1 MTVYDRDYATP
12 ADAVTAWLAQFAIAA
27 DGSITHD
34 TGTDTFHV
42 WWLHRALQ
50 KKVWDLATSGND
62 LLNLAKPNPST
73 SEALGTIITLLDH
86 TTDYSVRYNITDT
99 VAESHFG
106 GSIEQKNVSAE
117 TERYS
122 GLIVLG
128 SAVAGTQLQIVQ
140 NAATYTSFWGTGLNQ
155 TDSNTLLRVLIK
167 TIVADAEVDKQIVV
181 VKAHEYKDTY
191 AVWETTLGLG
201 EKVAAISTADDPNNN
216 TDLATVQAYTGFAS
230 VGATVEGWTL
240 VDVDGNGGDPFI
252 GDLSYDALTGNKT
265 KDALYE
271 VIKAYLVR
279 GTTDT
284 LWGIDGDLYTARLF
298 QMTVTPGAGSQ
309 LYVQNEIVTW
319 GTGGEGVLL
328 AADDLDEDNTTRI
341 VIHLNKGVAP
351 VTSDTIVGATNGAD
365 NVVVSTEKLATA
377 ANYIGVYTGTNWIA
391 PKGTGFIANEL
402 IFGDSVTALDG
413 ETPGVPQNV
422 TLTLTV
428 NCDASDDPYAF
439 LAEKDGALEAPD
451 YDKYSAETTGSSS
464 AFVDIDAPLDADE
477 PQTGYVGVL
486 HTGRTYFTFYEYSDW
501 NNTENTPNGRFNL
514 VGTTD
519 AIGITAGDDV
529 FIAYFYEELTGTGAI
544 QTLARSFVFDAG
556 TRDFVGW
563 VRHGDPTIP
572 DKPVPIAFNS
582 VGSNSQSLT
591 VTLENES

>member
-12 ADAVTAWLAQFAIAA
+12 ADAVTAWLAQYAIAA

-86 TTDYSVRYNITDT
+86 TTDFSVRYNISDT
-99 VAESHFG
+99 VAETHFG
-106 GSIEQKNVSAE
+106 GSIEQTNGSSQ

-128 SAVAGTQLQIVQ
+128 SAVAGTELQVVQ

-167 TIVADAEVDKQIVV
+167 TIVAGAEVDKQIVV
-181 VKAHEYKDTY
+181 VKAHEFGDDY

-201 EKVAAISTADDPNNN
+201 EAVAAITTADDPNNN
-216 TDLATVQAYTGFAS
+216 TAIATVQAYTGFAG

-240 VDVDGNGGDPFI
+240 VDVDGNGADPFI
-252 GDLSYDALTGNKT
+252 GDLSYNGLTGNQT
-265 KDALYE
+265 KSALYE
-271 VIKAYLVR
+271 VVKAYLSR

-298 QMTVTPGAGSQ
+298 QLTVTPGSGSQ
-309 LYVQNEIVTW
+309 LYVQNELVTW
-319 GTGGEGVLL
+319 AGGGEGVLL

-351 VTSDTIVGATNGAD
+351 VSTDVVTGATNSA
-365 NVVVSTEKLATA
+365 NNTVTATEKLATA
-377 ANYIGVYTGTNWIA
+377 ANYIGVYTGSNWIA

-413 ETPGVPQNV
+413 ETPSVPQNV
-422 TLTLTV
+422 TLSLTV
-428 NCDASDDPYAF
+428 NCDASDDPYCF

-451 YDKYSAETTGSSS
+451 YNTYNGTAQGVSVSTII
-464 AFVDIDAPLDADE
+464 VDTAIEADE

-486 HTGRTYFTFYEYSDW
+486 HTGRTYFTFYEYSSW
-501 NNTENTPNGRFNL
+501 TGSTFTL

-519 AIGITAGDDV
+519 AIAITAGDDM
-529 FIAYFYEELTGTGAI
+529 FIAYFYEALVGSGAV
-544 QTLARSFVFDAG
+544 QTLSRSFVFDAG

-563 VRHGDPTIP
+563 VRHGDPAIP
-572 DKPVPIAFNS
+572 DKPVPIAFNA
-582 VGSNSQSLT
+582 VGSNSQSLI

>member
-1 MTVYDRDYATP
+1 MAVYDRDYATP
-12 ADAVTAWLAQFAIAA
+12 ADAVTAVLAQF
-27 DGSITHD
+27 SITASGDIRFD

-86 TTDYSVRYNITDT
+86 TTDYSVRYNIDDT
-99 VAESHFG
+99 AAEYFFG
-106 GSIEQKNVSAE
+106 GSIEQKNASAQ

-128 SAVAGTQLQIVQ
+128 SAVAGTQLQVIQ
-140 NAATYTSFWGTGLNQ
+140 NAAVYTSFWGTGLNQ
-155 TDSNTLLRVLIK
+155 TDSNTLLRILIK
-167 TIVADAEVDKQIVV
+167 TIVAGAEVDKQIVV
-181 VKAHEYKDTY
+181 VKASEFGDTY

-216 TDLATVQAYTGFAS
+216 TAIGTVQAYTGFAG

-252 GDLSYDALTGNKT
+252 GDLSYAGLTGNQT

-271 VIKAYLVR
+271 VVKAYLVR

-284 LWGIDGDLYTARLF
+284 LWGIDGDLYTARLY
-298 QMTVTPGAGSQ
+298 QLTLTPGTGSL
-309 LYVQNEIVTW
+309 LYVQNETVTW
-319 GTGGEGVLL
+319 TGGGEGVMM
-328 AADDLDEDNTTRI
+328 AADDLDEDNITRM

-351 VTSDTIVGATNGAD
+351 VNTDVITGSTNSAD
-365 NVVVSTEKLATA
+365 NVVTAAEKLATA
-377 ANYIGVYTGTNWIA
+377 ANYIGVYTGSNWIA
-391 PKGTGFIANEL
+391 PKGTGFLASEL

-413 ETPGVPQNV
+413 QTPSVPQNV
-422 TLTLTV
+422 TLNLTV
-428 NCDASDDPYAF
+428 NCDASDDPYCF
-439 LAEKDGALEAPD
+439 LAEKDPVLAAPD
-451 YDKYSAETTGSSS
+451 YDKYSGTSQGVSVSTVI
-464 AFVDIDAPLDADE
+464 VDTAIDADE
-477 PQTGYVGVL
+477 PQTGYVGVK
-486 HTGRTYFTFYEYSDW
+486 HTGRTYFTFYEYSSW
-501 NNTENTPNGRFNL
+501 TGSTFTL

-519 AIGITAGDDV
+519 AIAITAGDDV
-529 FIAYFYEELTGTGAI
+529 FIAYFYEALTGTGAV
-544 QTLARSFVFDAG
+544 QTLSRSFVYSSG

-572 DKPVPIAFNS
+572 DKPVAIAYNA

-591 VTLENES
+591 VQLDNET

>member
-1 MTVYDRDYATP
+1 MAVYDRDYATP
-12 ADAVTAWLAQFAIAA
+12 ADAVTAWLAQYAIAA
-27 DGSITHD
+27 DGSITFVS
-34 TGTDTFHV
+34 GTDTFHV

-86 TTDYSVRYNITDT
+86 TTDFSVRYNITDT
-99 VAESHFG
+99 VAETHFG
-106 GSIEQKNVSAE
+106 GSIEQQNASSQ

-128 SAVAGTQLQIVQ
+128 SAVAATQLQIIQ
-140 NAATYTSFWGTGLNQ
+140 NAAVYTSFWGTGLNQ
-155 TDSNTLLRVLIK
+155 TDSNTLLRVLVK
-167 TIVADAEVDKQIVV
+167 TIVAGVDVDQQIVV
-181 VKAHEYKDTY
+181 VKASEFEDTY

-216 TDLATVQAYTGFAS
+216 TPIATVQAYTGFAG

-240 VDVDGNGGDPFI
+240 VDVDGNGADPFI
-252 GDLSYDALTGNKT
+252 GDLSYAGLTGNQT

-271 VIKAYLVR
+271 VVKAYLVR

-298 QMTVTPGAGSQ
+298 QMTVTPGTGGL
-309 LYVQNEIVTW
+309 LYVQNELVTW

-328 AADDLDEDNTTRI
+328 AVDDVDENNTTRI

-351 VTSDTIVGATNGAD
+351 VASDTIVGATNSAD

-391 PKGTGFIANEL
+391 PKGTGFLSTEL

-413 ETPGVPQNV
+413 QTPGVPQNV
-422 TLTLTV
+422 TLSLTV
-428 NCDASDDPYAF
+428 NCDASDDPYCF
-439 LAEKDGALEAPD
+439 LAEKDGALNAPD
-451 YDKYSAETTGSSS
+451 YNTYNGTAQGVSVSTII
-464 AFVDIDAPLDADE
+464 VDAAIQADE

-486 HTGRTYFTFYEYSDW
+486 HTGRTYYTFYEYSSW
-501 NNTENTPNGRFNL
+501 TGSTFTL

-519 AIGITAGDDV
+519 AIAITAGDNM
-529 FIAYFYEELTGTGAI
+529 FIAYFYEALVGTGAV
-544 QTLARSFVFDAG
+544 QTLSRSFVFDAG
-556 TRDFVGW
+556 TRNFVGW

-572 DKPVPIAFNS
+572 DKPVAIAFNA

-591 VTLENES
+591 VQLDNES

>member
-12 ADAVTAWLAQFAIAA
+12 ADAVTAVLAQF
-27 DGSITHD
+27 SITAGGDIRHD
-34 TGTDTFHV
+34 TGTHTFHV

-62 LLNLAKPNPST
+62 FLNLAKPNPST

-86 TTDYSVRYNITDT
+86 TTDFSVRYNIDDT
-99 VAESHFG
+99 AAQSFFG
-106 GSIEQKNVSAE
+106 GSIEQQNGSSQ

-128 SAVAGTQLQIVQ
+128 SAVAGTELQIIQ
-140 NAATYTSFWGTGLNQ
+140 NAAVVTSFWGTGLNQ
-155 TDSNTLLRVLIK
+155 TDSNTLLRVLVK
-167 TIVADAEVDKQIVV
+167 TIVAGAEVDKQIVV
-181 VKAHEYKDTY
+181 VKASEFQDTY

-216 TDLATVQAYTGFAS
+216 TALATVQAYTGFAG
-230 VGATVEGWTL
+230 VGATVEGWDL
-240 VDVDGNGGDPFI
+240 HDVDGNGADPFL
-252 GDLSYDALTGNKT
+252 GSLSYAGLTGNQT

-271 VIKAYLVR
+271 VVKAYLTR

-298 QMTVTPGAGSQ
+298 QLTLTPGAGSL

-319 GTGGEGVLL
+319 TGGGEGVML
-328 AADDLDEDNTTRI
+328 AADDLDEDNITRM
-341 VIHLNKGVAP
+341 VIHLNKGIAP
-351 VTSDTIVGATNGAD
+351 VNTDVITGATNSAD
-365 NVVVSTEKLATA
+365 NVVTAAEKLATA
-377 ANYIGVYTGTNWIA
+377 ANYIGVYTGSNWIA
-391 PKGTGFIANEL
+391 PKGTGFLASEL

-413 ETPGVPQNV
+413 QTPGVPQNV
-422 TLTLTV
+422 TLSLTV

-439 LAEKDGALEAPD
+439 LAEKDGVLEAPD
-451 YDKYSAETTGSSS
+451 YNTYNGTAQGTSVSTII
-464 AFVDIDAPLDADE
+464 VDAAIQADE
-477 PQTGYVGVL
+477 PQTGYIGVL
-486 HTGRTYFTFYEYSDW
+486 HTGRTYYTFYEYSSW
-501 NNTENTPNGRFNL
+501 TGSTFTL

-519 AIGITAGDDV
+519 AIAITAGDNM
-529 FIAYFYEELTGTGAI
+529 FIAYFYEALVGTGAT
-544 QTLARSFVFDAG
+544 QTLSRSFVFDSG

-582 VGSNSQSLT
+582 VGSNSQSLI
-591 VTLENES
+591 VQLENES

>member
-1 MTVYDRDYATP
+1 MTVYDRDFATP
-12 ADAVTAWLAQFAIAA
+12 ATAVTAWLAQYAIAA
-27 DGSITHD
+27 NGSITFVS
-34 TGTDTFHV
+34 GTDTFHV

-86 TTDYSVRYNITDT
+86 TTDFSVRYNITDE
-99 VAESHFG
+99 VAETHFG
-106 GSIEQKNVSAE
+106 GSVEQTNGSSQ

-128 SAVAGTQLQIVQ
+128 SAVAGTELQVVQ

-155 TDSNTLLRVLIK
+155 TDSNTLLRILVK
-167 TIVADAEVDKQIVV
+167 TIVAGAEVDKQIVV
-181 VKAHEYKDTY
+181 VKAHEFNDTY

-201 EKVAAISTADDPNNN
+201 ESVAAITTADDPNNN
-216 TDLATVQAYTGFAS
+216 TAIATVQAYTGFAG

-240 VDVDGNGGDPFI
+240 VDVDGLGADPFI
-252 GDLSYDALTGNKT
+252 GDLSYNGLTGNQN

-271 VIKAYLVR
+271 VVKAYLSR

-298 QMTVTPGAGSQ
+298 QLTLTPGAGGL

-319 GTGGEGVLL
+319 AGGGEGVLL
-328 AADDLDEDNTTRI
+328 AVDDVNENNTTRM
-341 VIHLNKGVAP
+341 VIHLNKGIAP
-351 VTSDTIVGATNGAD
+351 VNTDTVTGATNSAD
-365 NVVVSTEKLATA
+365 NVVTAAEKLATA

-391 PKGTGFIANEL
+391 AKGTGFIANEL

-413 ETPGVPQNV
+413 QTPSVPQNV
-422 TLTLTV
+422 TLSLTV
-428 NCDASDDPYAF
+428 NCDASDDPYCF
-439 LAEKDGALEAPD
+439 LAEKDVGLEAPD
-451 YDKYSAETTGSSS
+451 YNTYNGTAQGVSVSTII
-464 AFVDIDAPLDADE
+464 VDAAIQADE

-486 HTGRTYFTFYEYSDW
+486 HTGRTYYTFYEYSSW
-501 NNTENTPNGRFNL
+501 TASTFTL

-519 AIGITAGDDV
+519 AIAITAGDNM
-529 FIAYFYEELTGTGAI
+529 FIAYFYEALVGTGAV
-544 QTLARSFVFDAG
+544 QTLSRSFVFDAG

-572 DKPVPIAFNS
+572 DKPVPIAFNA
-582 VGSNSQSLT
+582 VGSNSQSLI

>member
-12 ADAVTAWLAQFAIAA
+12 ADAVTAWLAQYAIAA

-86 TTDYSVRYNITDT
+86 TTDYTVRYNITDT
-99 VAESHFG
+99 VAETHFG
-106 GSIEQKNVSAE
+106 GSIEQTNGSSQ

-128 SAVAGTQLQIVQ
+128 SAVAGTELQIIQ
-140 NAATYTSFWGTGLNQ
+140 DAAVYTSFWGTGLNQ
-155 TDSNTLLRVLIK
+155 TDSNTLNRVLVK
-167 TIVADAEVDKQIVV
+167 TIVAGADVDQQIVV
-181 VKAHEYKDTY
+181 VKASEFNDSY

-216 TDLATVQAYTGFAS
+216 TAIGTVQAYTGFAG
-230 VGATVEGWTL
+230 VGATVEGYDL
-240 VDVDGNGGDPFI
+240 IDVDGNGADPFI
-252 GDLSYDALTGNKT
+252 GTLSYSGLTGNQT

-279 GTTDT
+279 GTSDT

-298 QMTVTPGAGSQ
+298 QLTLTPGAGSQ

-319 GTGGEGVLL
+319 AGGGEGVMM
-328 AADDLDEDNTTRI
+328 AADDLDEDNITRM

-351 VTSDTIVGATNGAD
+351 VNTDTVTGTTNGAD
-365 NVVVSTEKLATA
+365 NVVTATEKLATA
-377 ANYIGVYTGTNWIA
+377 ANYIGVYTGSNWIA
-391 PKGTGFIANEL
+391 PKGTGFEATEL

-413 ETPGVPQNV
+413 QTPSVPQNV
-422 TLTLTV
+422 TLSLTV
-428 NCDASDDPYAF
+428 NCDVSDDPYCF
-439 LAEKDGALEAPD
+439 LAEKDTGLEAPD
-451 YDKYSAETTGSSS
+451 YNTYDGTAQGVSVSVII
-464 AFVDIDAPLDADE
+464 VDAAIQADE

-486 HTGRTYFTFYEYSDW
+486 HTGRTYFTFYEYSSW
-501 NNTENTPNGRFNL
+501 TASTFTL

-519 AIGITAGDDV
+519 AIAITAGDNM
-529 FIAYFYEELTGTGAI
+529 FIAYFYEPLDGTGAV
-544 QTLARSFVFDAG
+544 QTLSRSFVFDAG

-572 DKPVPIAFNS
+572 DKPVAIAYNA
-582 VGSNSQSLT
+582 VGSNSQSLI
-591 VTLENES
+591 VTLDNES

>member
-1 MTVYDRDYATP
+1 MTVYDRDFATP
-12 ADAVTAWLAQFAIAA
+12 ATAVTAWLAQYAIAA
-27 DGSITHD
+27 DGAITFVS
-34 TGTDTFHV
+34 GTDTFHV

-86 TTDYSVRYNITDT
+86 TTDFSVRYNITDT
-99 VAESHFG
+99 VAETHFG
-106 GSIEQKNVSAE
+106 GSVEQQNVSSQ

-128 SAVAGTQLQIVQ
+128 SAVAGTQLAVVQ

-155 TDSNTLLRVLIK
+155 TDSNTLLRILVK
-167 TIVADAEVDKQIVV
+167 TIVAGAEVDKQIVV
-181 VKAHEYKDTY
+181 VKGHEFNDTY

-201 EKVAAISTADDPNNN
+201 EKVAAITTADDPNNN
-216 TDLATVQAYTGFAS
+216 TAIATVQAYTGFAG

-240 VDVDGNGGDPFI
+240 VDVDGLGADPFI
-252 GDLSYDALTGNKT
+252 GDLSYNGLTGNQT

-271 VIKAYLVR
+271 VVKAYLSR

-298 QMTVTPGAGSQ
+298 QLTLTPGAGSL

-319 GTGGEGVLL
+319 TGGGEGVMM
-328 AADDLDEDNTTRI
+328 AADSLDEDVVTRM
-341 VIHLNKGVAP
+341 VIHLNKGIAP
-351 VTSDTIVGATNGAD
+351 VNTDVITGATNSAD
-365 NVVVSTEKLATA
+365 NVVTAAEKLATA
-377 ANYIGVYTGTNWIA
+377 ANYIGVYTGSNWIA

-422 TLTLTV
+422 TLSLTV

-439 LAEKDGALEAPD
+439 LAEKDAVLAAPD
-451 YDKYSAETTGSSS
+451 YNTYDGTAQGVSVGTII
-464 AFVDIDAPLDADE
+464 VDAAIQADE

-486 HTGRTYFTFYEYSDW
+486 HTGRTYYTFYEYSSW
-501 NNTENTPNGRFNL
+501 TASTFTL

-519 AIGITAGDDV
+519 AIAITAGDNM
-529 FIAYFYEELTGTGAI
+529 FIAYFYEPLDGTGAV
-544 QTLARSFVFDAG
+544 QTLSRSFVFNAG

-572 DKPVPIAFNS
+572 DKPVAIAFNA
-582 VGSNSQSLT
+582 VGSNSQSVT
-591 VTLENES
+591 VQLDNET

>member
-1 MTVYDRDYATP
+1 MAVYDRDYATP
-12 ADAVTAWLAQFAIAA
+12 ADAVTAWLAQYAIAA
-27 DGSITHD
+27 DGSITFVS
-34 TGTDTFHV
+34 GTDTFHV

-73 SEALGTIITLLDH
+73 SEALGTIITLLDW
-86 TTDYSVRYNITDT
+86 TTDFSVRYNITDE
-99 VAESHFG
+99 VAETHFG
-106 GSIEQKNVSAE
+106 GSIEQTNGSSQ

-128 SAVAGTQLQIVQ
+128 SAVAGTQLQVIQ
-140 NAATYTSFWGTGLNQ
+140 NAAVYTSFWGTGLNQ
-155 TDSNTLLRVLIK
+155 TDSNTLLRILVK
-167 TIVADAEVDKQIVV
+167 TIVAGAEVDKQIVV
-181 VKAHEYKDTY
+181 VKAHEFNDTY

-201 EKVAAISTADDPNNN
+201 EKVAAITTADDPNNA
-216 TDLATVQAYTGFAS
+216 TAIGTVQGYTGFAG
-230 VGATVEGWTL
+230 VGATVEGWSL
-240 VDVDGNGGDPFI
+240 IDVDGNGADPFI
-252 GDLSYDALTGNKT
+252 GDLSYAGLTGNQT

-271 VIKAYLVR
+271 VVKAYLSR

-298 QMTVTPGAGSQ
+298 QLTLTPGTGSL

-319 GTGGEGVLL
+319 AGGGEGVMM
-328 AADDLDEDNTTRI
+328 AADDLDEDNITRM
-341 VIHLNKGVAP
+341 VIHLNKGIAP
-351 VTSDTIVGATNGAD
+351 VTSDVITGSTNSAD

-377 ANYIGVYTGTNWIA
+377 ANYIGVYTGSNWIA
-391 PKGTGFIANEL
+391 AKGTGFIANEL

-413 ETPGVPQNV
+413 QTPGVPQNV
-422 TLTLTV
+422 TLSLTV

-439 LAEKDGALEAPD
+439 LAEKDGVLNAPD
-451 YDKYSAETTGSSS
+451 YTKYAGTAQGVSVSTVV
-464 AFVDIDAPLDADE
+464 VDTAIGADE

-486 HTGRTYFTFYEYSDW
+486 HTGRTYYTFYEYSSW
-501 NNTENTPNGRFNL
+501 TGSTFTL

-519 AIGITAGDDV
+519 AIAITAADPV
-529 FIAYFYEELTGTGAI
+529 FIAYFYEALVGTGAV
-544 QTLARSFVFDAG
+544 QTLSRSFVFNAG

-572 DKPVPIAFNS
+572 DKPVAIAFNA

-591 VTLENES
+591 VQLDNES

>member
-1 MTVYDRDYATP
+1 MAVYDRDYATP
-12 ADAVTAWLAQFAIAA
+12 ADAVTAWLAQYAIAA
-27 DGSITHD
+27 NGSITFVS
-34 TGTDTFHV
+34 GTDTFHV

-50 KKVWDLATSGND
+50 KKVWDLAISGND

-86 TTDYSVRYNITDT
+86 TTDFTVRYNITDE
-99 VAESHFG
+99 VAETHFG
-106 GSIEQKNVSAE
+106 GSVEQQNASAQ

-128 SAVAGTQLQIVQ
+128 SAVAGTQLAVVQ

-155 TDSNTLLRVLIK
+155 TDSNTLLRILVK
-167 TIVADAEVDKQIVV
+167 TIVAGAEVDKQIVV
-181 VKAHEYKDTY
+181 VKGHEFGDDY

-201 EKVAAISTADDPNNN
+201 EKVAAITTANDPNNN
-216 TDLATVQAYTGFAS
+216 TAIGAVQAYTGFAG

-240 VDVDGNGGDPFI
+240 VDVDGLGADPFI
-252 GDLSYDALTGNKT
+252 GDLSYNGLTGNQT

-271 VIKAYLVR
+271 VVKAYLSR

-298 QMTVTPGAGSQ
+298 QLTLTPGAGGL

-319 GTGGEGVLL
+319 AGGGEGTLL
-328 AADDLDEDNTTRI
+328 AVDDVNENNTTRM
-341 VIHLNKGVAP
+341 VIHLNKGIAP
-351 VTSDTIVGATNGAD
+351 VNTDTVTGATNSAD
-365 NVVVSTEKLATA
+365 NVVTAAEKLATA
-377 ANYIGVYTGTNWIA
+377 ANYIGVYTGSNWIA

-413 ETPGVPQNV
+413 QTPSVPQNV
-422 TLTLTV
+422 TLSLTV
-428 NCDASDDPYAF
+428 NCDNLDDPYCF
-439 LAEKDGALEAPD
+439 LAEKDGVLNAPD
-451 YDKYSAETTGSSS
+451 YNTYDGTAQGVSVGTII
-464 AFVDIDAPLDADE
+464 VDAAIQADE

-486 HTGRTYFTFYEYSDW
+486 HTGRTYFTFYEYSSW
-501 NNTENTPNGRFNL
+501 TGSTFTL

-519 AIGITAGDDV
+519 AIAITAGDNM
-529 FIAYFYEELTGTGAI
+529 FIAYFYEALVGTGAV
-544 QTLARSFVFDAG
+544 QTLSRSFVFNSG

-572 DKPVPIAFNS
+572 DKPVPIAFNA

-591 VTLENES
+591 VQLDNES

>member
-1 MTVYDRDYATP
+1 MAVYDRDYATP
-12 ADAVTAWLAQFAIAA
+12 ADAVTAWLAQYAIAA
-27 DGSITHD
+27 DGSITYVS
-34 TGTDTFHV
+34 GTDTFHV

-50 KKVWDLATSGND
+50 KKVWDLAVAGND

-73 SEALGTIITLLDH
+73 SEALGTIITLLDW
-86 TTDYSVRYNITDT
+86 TTDFSTRYNITDE
-99 VAESHFG
+99 VAETHFG
-106 GSIEQKNVSAE
+106 GSVEQENGSSQ

-128 SAVAGTQLQIVQ
+128 SAVAGTQLQVIQ
-140 NAATYTSFWGTGLNQ
+140 DAALYTSFWGTGLNQ

-167 TIVADAEVDKQIVV
+167 TIVAGADVDQQIVV
-181 VKAHEYKDTY
+181 VKAHEDGDDH

-201 EKVAAISTADDPNNN
+201 EKVAAITTANDPNNN
-216 TDLATVQAYTGFAS
+216 TALATVQAYTGFAG

-252 GDLSYDALTGNKT
+252 GDLSYNGLTGNQT

-279 GTTDT
+279 GSADT
-284 LWGIDGDLYTARLF
+284 LWGITGVLYTGRLF
-298 QMTVTPGAGSQ
+298 QMTVTPGTGSQ

-319 GTGGEGVLL
+319 AGGGEGTLL

-341 VIHLNKGVAP
+341 VLHLNKGVAP
-351 VTSDTIVGATNGAD
+351 VNTDVLTGATNSA
-365 NVVVSTEKLATA
+365 NNTVTATEKLATA
-377 ANYIGVYTGTNWIA
+377 PNYIGVYTGSNWIA

-413 ETPGVPQNV
+413 ETPSVPQNV
-422 TLTLTV
+422 TLSLTV
-428 NCDASDDPYAF
+428 NCDASDDPYCF
-439 LAEKDGALEAPD
+439 LAEKDAVLAAPD
-451 YDKYSAETTGSSS
+451 YNTYDGTSQGVSVSTII
-464 AFVDIDAPLDADE
+464 VDAAIQADE

-486 HTGRTYFTFYEYSDW
+486 HTGRTYYTFYEYSSW
-501 NNTENTPNGRFNL
+501 TGSTFTL

-519 AIGITAGDDV
+519 AIAITAGDNM
-529 FIAYFYEELTGTGAI
+529 FIAYFYEALDGTGAV
-544 QTLARSFVFDAG
+544 QTLSRSFVFDSG

-572 DKPVPIAFNS
+572 DKPVAIAFNS
-582 VGSNSQSLT
+582 VGSNSQSVT
-591 VTLENES
+591 VQLDNES

>member
-12 ADAVTAWLAQFAIAA
+12 ADAVTAWLAQYAIAA
-27 DGSITHD
+27 DGSITFD
-34 TGTDTFHV
+34 SGTDTFHV

-86 TTDYSVRYNITDT
+86 TTDFSVRYNITDE
-99 VAESHFG
+99 VAETHFG
-106 GSIEQKNVSAE
+106 GSIEQTNGSSQ

-128 SAVAGTQLQIVQ
+128 SAVAGTELQVVQ

-155 TDSNTLLRVLIK
+155 TDSNTLLRILIK
-167 TIVADAEVDKQIVV
+167 TIVAGAEVDKQIVV
-181 VKAHEYKDTY
+181 VKGHEFNDTY

-201 EKVAAISTADDPNNN
+201 ESVAAITTADDPNNN
-216 TDLATVQAYTGFAS
+216 TAIATVQAYTGFAG

-240 VDVDGNGGDPFI
+240 VDVDGNGADPFI
-252 GDLSYDALTGNKT
+252 GDLSYAGLTGNQT

-271 VIKAYLVR
+271 VVKAYLSR

-298 QMTVTPGAGSQ
+298 QLTLTPGAGGL

-319 GTGGEGVLL
+319 AGGGEGVLL
-328 AADDLDEDNTTRI
+328 AVDDVNENNTTRM
-341 VIHLNKGVAP
+341 VIHLNKGIAP
-351 VTSDTIVGATNGAD
+351 VNTDTVTGATNSAD
-365 NVVVSTEKLATA
+365 NVVTATEKLATA
-377 ANYIGVYTGTNWIA
+377 ANYIGVYTGSNWIA

-413 ETPGVPQNV
+413 ETPSVPQNV
-422 TLTLTV
+422 TLSLTV
-428 NCDASDDPYAF
+428 NCDVSDDPYCF
-439 LAEKDGALEAPD
+439 LAEKDGVLEAPD
-451 YDKYSAETTGSSS
+451 YNTYNGTAQGVSVSTII
-464 AFVDIDAPLDADE
+464 VDAAIQADE

-486 HTGRTYFTFYEYSDW
+486 HTGRTYYTFYEYSSW
-501 NNTENTPNGRFNL
+501 TGSTFTL

-519 AIGITAGDDV
+519 AIAITAGDNM
-529 FIAYFYEELTGTGAI
+529 FIAYFYEALVGTGAV
-544 QTLARSFVFDAG
+544 QTLSRSFVFDAG

-572 DKPVPIAFNS
+572 DKPVPIAFNA
-582 VGSNSQSLT
+582 VGSNSQSLI
-591 VTLENES
+591 VTLDNES

>member
-12 ADAVTAWLAQFAIAA
+12 ADAVTAVLAQF
-27 DGSITHD
+27 SITAGGDIRFD

-50 KKVWDLATSGND
+50 KKVWDLTTSGND
-62 LLNLAKPNPST
+62 FLNLAKPNPST

-86 TTDYSVRYNITDT
+86 TTDYAVRYNIDDT
-99 VAESHFG
+99 AAESFFG
-106 GSIEQKNVSAE
+106 GSIEQTNASSQ

-128 SAVAGTQLQIVQ
+128 SAVAGTQLQIIQ
-140 NAATYTSFWGTGLNQ
+140 NAAVVTSFWGTGLNQ
-155 TDSNTLLRVLIK
+155 TDSNTLLRVLVK
-167 TIVADAEVDKQIVV
+167 TILAGAEVDKQIVV
-181 VKAHEYKDTY
+181 VKASEYGDTY

-216 TDLATVQAYTGFAS
+216 TALGTVQAYTGFAG
-230 VGATVEGWTL
+230 VGATVEGYDL
-240 VDVDGNGGDPFI
+240 IDVDGNGADPFI
-252 GDLSYDALTGNKT
+252 GTLSYAGLTGNQT

-271 VIKAYLVR
+271 VVKAYLVR

-284 LWGIDGDLYTARLF
+284 LWGIDGDLYTARLY
-298 QMTVTPGAGSQ
+298 QLTVATGTGGLSWS
-309 LYVQNEIVTW
+309 QNELVTW
-319 GTGGEGVLL
+319 TGGGEGVFIG
-328 AADDLDEDNTTRI
+328 ADNVNENNTTRI
-341 VIHLNKGVAP
+341 VIHLNKGIAP
-351 VTSDTIVGATNGAD
+351 VNT
-365 NVVVSTEKLATA
+365 NVVTGSTSTAENTVSSAEKLPTA

-391 PKGTGFIANEL
+391 AKGTGFLATEL

-413 ETPGVPQNV
+413 QTPSVPQNV
-422 TLTLTV
+422 TLNLTV

-439 LAEKDGALEAPD
+439 LAEKDPVLAAPD
-451 YDKYSAETTGSSS
+451 YDKYAGTTQGPSVGTVIVGT
-464 AFVDIDAPLDADE
+464 AIDADE

-486 HTGRTYFTFYEYSDW
+486 HTGRTYFTFYEYSSW
-501 NNTENTPNGRFNL
+501 TGSTFTL

-519 AIGITAGDDV
+519 AIGITVGDDV
-529 FIAYFYEELTGTGAI
+529 FIAYFYEALVGTGST
-544 QTLARSFVFDAG
+544 QTLSRSFVFDSG

-572 DKPVPIAFNS
+572 DKPVPISYNS

-591 VTLENES
+591 VVLENES

>member
-1 MTVYDRDYATP
+1 MAVYDRDYPTP
-12 ADAVTAWLAQFAIAA
+12 ADAVTAWLAQYAISATG
-27 DGSITHD
+27 DITHD

-86 TTDYSVRYNITDT
+86 TTDYAVRYNITDT
-99 VAESHFG
+99 VAETHFG
-106 GSIEQKNVSAE
+106 GSIEQTNGSSQ

-128 SAVAGTQLQIVQ
+128 SAVAGTELQIIQ
-140 NAATYTSFWGTGLNQ
+140 NAAVYTSFWGTGLNQ
-155 TDSNTLLRVLIK
+155 TDSNTLNRILVK
-167 TIVADAEVDKQIVV
+167 TIVAGAEVDKQIVV
-181 VKAHEYKDTY
+181 VKASEFQDTY

-216 TDLATVQAYTGFAS
+216 TALATVQAYTGFAG
-230 VGATVEGWTL
+230 VGATVEGWDL
-240 VDVDGNGGDPFI
+240 IDVDGQGADPFI
-252 GDLSYDALTGNKT
+252 GTLSYAGLTGNQT

-271 VIKAYLVR
+271 VVKAYLSR

-298 QMTVTPGAGSQ
+298 QLTLTPGTGSL

-319 GTGGEGVLL
+319 TGGGEGVMM
-328 AADDLDEDNTTRI
+328 AADNLDEDNITRM
-341 VIHLNKGVAP
+341 VIHLNKGIAP
-351 VTSDTIVGATNGAD
+351 VNTDVITGATNSAD
-365 NVVVSTEKLATA
+365 NVVTAAEKLATA

-391 PKGTGFIANEL
+391 AKGTGFESTEL

-413 ETPGVPQNV
+413 QTPSVPQNV
-422 TLTLTV
+422 TLSLTV
-428 NCDASDDPYAF
+428 NCDASDDPYCF

-451 YDKYSAETTGSSS
+451 YNTYDGTAQGVSVSTII
-464 AFVDIDAPLDADE
+464 VDAAIQADE

-486 HTGRTYFTFYEYSDW
+486 HTGRTYFTFYEYSSW
-501 NNTENTPNGRFNL
+501 TGSTFTL

-519 AIGITAGDDV
+519 AIAITAGDNI
-529 FIAYFYEELTGTGAI
+529 FIAYFYEALVGTGAV
-544 QTLARSFVFDAG
+544 QTLSRSFVFDAG
-556 TRDFVGW
+556 TRNFVGW

-572 DKPVPIAFNS
+572 DKPVPIAFNA

-591 VTLENES
+591 VTLDNET

>member
-12 ADAVTAWLAQFAIAA
+12 ADAVTAVLAQF
-27 DGSITHD
+27 SITAGGDIRHD
-34 TGTDTFHV
+34 TGTNTFHV

-86 TTDYSVRYNITDT
+86 TTDYAVRYNIDDT
-99 VAESHFG
+99 AAESFFG
-106 GSIEQKNVSAE
+106 GSIEQQNVSSQ

-128 SAVAGTQLQIVQ
+128 SAVAATQLQVIQ
-140 NAATYTSFWGTGLNQ
+140 NAAVYTSFWGTGLNQ
-155 TDSNTLLRVLIK
+155 TDSNTLLRILVK
-167 TIVADAEVDKQIVV
+167 TIVAGAEVDKQIVV
-181 VKAHEYKDTY
+181 VKAHEFNDTY

-216 TDLATVQAYTGFAS
+216 TALGTVQAYTGFAG

-240 VDVDGNGGDPFI
+240 VDVDGNGADPFI
-252 GDLSYDALTGNKT
+252 GDLSYNGLTGNQT

-271 VIKAYLVR
+271 VVKAYLSR

-298 QMTVTPGAGSQ
+298 QLTLTPGTGSL
-309 LYVQNEIVTW
+309 LYVQNELVTW
-319 GTGGEGVLL
+319 AGGGEGVMM
-328 AADDLDEDNTTRI
+328 AADDLDEDNITRM

-351 VTSDTIVGATNGAD
+351 VNTDVITGATNSAD
-365 NVVVSTEKLATA
+365 NVVTAAEKLATA
-377 ANYIGVYTGTNWIA
+377 ANYIGVYTGSNWIA
-391 PKGTGFIANEL
+391 PKGTGFIASEL

-413 ETPGVPQNV
+413 ATPSVPQNV
-422 TLTLTV
+422 TLSLTV
-428 NCDASDDPYAF
+428 NCDASDDPYCF

-451 YDKYSAETTGSSS
+451 YNTYNGTAQGVSVGTIV
-464 AFVDIDAPLDADE
+464 VDAAIQADE
-477 PQTGYVGVL
+477 PQTGYIGVL
-486 HTGRTYFTFYEYSDW
+486 HTGRTYYTFYEYSSW
-501 NNTENTPNGRFNL
+501 TGSTFTL

-519 AIGITAGDDV
+519 AIAITAGDNM
-529 FIAYFYEELTGTGAI
+529 FIAYFYEALVGTGAV
-544 QTLARSFVFDAG
+544 QTLSRSFVFDAG

-572 DKPVPIAFNS
+572 DKPVPIAFNA
-582 VGSNSQSLT
+582 VGSNSQSLI
-591 VTLENES
+591 VTLDNET

>member
-12 ADAVTAWLAQFAIAA
+12 ADAVTAVLAQF
-27 DGSITHD
+27 SITAGGDIRHD
-34 TGTDTFHV
+34 TGTNTFHV

-86 TTDYSVRYNITDT
+86 TTDYTVRYNIDDT
-99 VAESHFG
+99 AAESFFG
-106 GSIEQKNVSAE
+106 GSIEQQNGSSQ

-128 SAVAGTQLQIVQ
+128 TAVAGTQLQVVQ
-140 NAATYTSFWGTGLNQ
+140 DAAVYTSFWGTGLNQ

-167 TIVADAEVDKQIVV
+167 TIVAGAEVDKQIVV
-181 VKAHEYKDTY
+181 VKAHEYGDTY

-216 TDLATVQAYTGFAS
+216 TALGTVQAYTGFAG

-240 VDVDGNGGDPFI
+240 IDVDGNGGDPFI
-252 GDLSYDALTGNKT
+252 GDLSYAGLTGNQT

-271 VIKAYLVR
+271 VVKAYLVR

-284 LWGIDGDLYTARLF
+284 LWGIDGDLYTARLY
-298 QMTVTPGAGSQ
+298 QLTVTPGSGSQ
-309 LYVQNEIVTW
+309 LYVQNETVTW
-319 GTGGEGVLL
+319 AGGGSGTLL

-341 VIHLNKGVAP
+341 VIHLDKGIAP
-351 VTSDTIVGATNGAD
+351 VNTDVVTGATNSA
-365 NVVVSTEKLATA
+365 NNTVTATEKLATA

-391 PKGTGFIANEL
+391 AKGTGFLATEL

-413 ETPGVPQNV
+413 ETPSVPQNV
-422 TLTLTV
+422 TLNLTV
-428 NCDASDDPYAF
+428 NCDASDDPYCF

-451 YDKYSAETTGSSS
+451 YNKYSGETTGSSS
-464 AFVDIDAPLDADE
+464 SFVDIDTPLDADE

-529 FIAYFYEELTGTGAI
+529 FIAFFYEALDGTGAV
-544 QTLARSFVFDAG
+544 QTLANSFVFDTG
-556 TRDFVGW
+556 TRNFVGW

-572 DKPVPIAFNS
+572 DKPVPIAYNA

-591 VTLENES
+591 VVLENES

>member
-1 MTVYDRDYATP
+1 MAVYDRDYATP
-12 ADAVTAWLAQFAIAA
+12 ADAVTAWLAQYAIAA
-27 DGSITHD
+27 DGSITFVS
-34 TGTDTFHV
+34 GTDTFHV

-86 TTDYSVRYNITDT
+86 TTDFSVRYNITDT
-99 VAESHFG
+99 VAETHFG
-106 GSIEQKNVSAE
+106 GSIEQQNASSQ

-128 SAVAGTQLQIVQ
+128 SAVAATQLQIIQ
-140 NAATYTSFWGTGLNQ
+140 NAAVYTSFWGTGLNQ
-155 TDSNTLLRVLIK
+155 TDSNTLLRVLVK
-167 TIVADAEVDKQIVV
+167 TIVAGVDVDQQIVV
-181 VKAHEYKDTY
+181 VKASEFEDTY

-216 TDLATVQAYTGFAS
+216 TPIATVQAYTGFAG

-240 VDVDGNGGDPFI
+240 VDVDGNGADPFI
-252 GDLSYDALTGNKT
+252 GDLSYAGLTGNQT

-271 VIKAYLVR
+271 VVKAYLVR

-298 QMTVTPGAGSQ
+298 QMTVTPGTGGL
-309 LYVQNEIVTW
+309 LYVQNELVTW

-328 AADDLDEDNTTRI
+328 AVDDVDENNTTRI

-351 VTSDTIVGATNGAD
+351 VASDTIVGATNSAD

-391 PKGTGFIANEL
+391 PKGTGFLSTEL

-413 ETPGVPQNV
+413 QTPGVPQNV
-422 TLTLTV
+422 TLSLTV
-428 NCDASDDPYAF
+428 NCDASDDPYCF
-439 LAEKDGALEAPD
+439 LAEKDGALNAPD
-451 YDKYSAETTGSSS
+451 YNTYNGTAQGVSVSTII
-464 AFVDIDAPLDADE
+464 VDAAIQADE

-486 HTGRTYFTFYEYSDW
+486 HTGRTYYTFYEYSSW
-501 NNTENTPNGRFNL
+501 TGSTFTL

-519 AIGITAGDDV
+519 AIAITAGDNM
-529 FIAYFYEELTGTGAI
+529 FIAYFYEALVGTGAV
-544 QTLARSFVFDAG
+544 QTLSRSFVFDAG
-556 TRDFVGW
+556 TRNFVGW

-572 DKPVPIAFNS
+572 DKPVA
-582 VGSNSQSLT
+582 G
-591 VTLENES
+591 

>member
-1 MTVYDRDYATP
+1 MAVYDRDYATP
-12 ADAVTAWLAQFAIAA
+12 ADAVTAWLAQYAIAA
-27 DGSITHD
+27 DGSITFVS
-34 TGTDTFHV
+34 GTDTFHV

-73 SEALGTIITLLDH
+73 SEALGTIITLLDW
-86 TTDYSVRYNITDT
+86 TTDFSVRYNITDE
-99 VAESHFG
+99 VAETHFG
-106 GSIEQKNVSAE
+106 GSIEQTNGSSQ

-128 SAVAGTQLQIVQ
+128 SAVAGTQLQVIQ
-140 NAATYTSFWGTGLNQ
+140 NAAVYTSFWGTGLNQ
-155 TDSNTLLRVLIK
+155 TDSNTLLRILVK
-167 TIVADAEVDKQIVV
+167 TIVAGAEVDKQIVV
-181 VKAHEYKDTY
+181 VKAHEFNDTY

-201 EKVAAISTADDPNNN
+201 EKVAAITTADDPNNA
-216 TDLATVQAYTGFAS
+216 TAIGTVQAYTGFAG
-230 VGATVEGWTL
+230 VGATVEGWSL
-240 VDVDGNGGDPFI
+240 IDLDGNGADPFI
-252 GDLSYDALTGNKT
+252 GDLSYAGLTGNQT

-271 VIKAYLVR
+271 VVKAYLSR

-298 QMTVTPGAGSQ
+298 QLTLTPGTGSL

-319 GTGGEGVLL
+319 AGGGEGVMM
-328 AADDLDEDNTTRI
+328 AADDLDEDNITRM
-341 VIHLNKGVAP
+341 VIHLNKGIAP
-351 VTSDTIVGATNGAD
+351 VTSDVITGSTNSAD

-377 ANYIGVYTGTNWIA
+377 ANYIGVYTGSNWIA
-391 PKGTGFIANEL
+391 AKGTGFIANEL

-413 ETPGVPQNV
+413 QTPGVPQNV
-422 TLTLTV
+422 TLSLTV

-439 LAEKDGALEAPD
+439 LAEKDGALNAPD
-451 YDKYSAETTGSSS
+451 YTKYAGTAQGVSVSTVV
-464 AFVDIDAPLDADE
+464 VDTAIDADE

-486 HTGRTYFTFYEYSDW
+486 HTGRTYYTFYEYSSW
-501 NNTENTPNGRFNL
+501 TGSTFTL

-519 AIGITAGDDV
+519 AIAITAADPV
-529 FIAYFYEELTGTGAI
+529 FIAYFYEALVGTGAV
-544 QTLARSFVFDAG
+544 QTLSRSFVFNAG

-572 DKPVPIAFNS
+572 DKPVAIAFNA

-591 VTLENES
+591 VQLDNES